1 MRISF
6 DLDEVL
12 FVNPEN
18 YKIEPPG
25 LQETGQNEK
34 EGNSKGTVKNTVVIR
49 ARSNEPPH
57 GKLCYRT
64 LPDIGTDSALANG
77 SNPL

>member
-1 MRISF
+1 MENSDILTQGEEGQAMRISF

-49 ARSNEPPH
+49 ARKKES
-57 GKLCYRT
+57 
-64 LPDIGTDSALANG
+64 
-77 SNPL
+77 

>member
-1 MRISF
+1 LTQGEEGQAMRISF

-18 YKIEPPG
+18 FKIEPPG

-49 ARSNEPPH
+49 ARKKES
-57 GKLCYRT
+57 
-64 LPDIGTDSALANG
+64 
-77 SNPL
+77 

>member
-1 MRISF
+1 MENSDILTQGEEGQAMRISF

-18 YKIEPPG
+18 FKIEPPG

-49 ARSNEPPH
+49 ARKKES
-57 GKLCYRT
+57 
-64 LPDIGTDSALANG
+64 
-77 SNPL
+77 

>member
-1 MRISF
+1 LENNDILTQGEEGQAMRISF

-18 YKIEPPG
+18 FKIEPPG

-49 ARSNEPPH
+49 ARKKES
-57 GKLCYRT
+57 
-64 LPDIGTDSALANG
+64 
-77 SNPL
+77 

>member
-1 MRISF
+1 MENNDILTQGEEGQAMRISF

-18 YKIEPPG
+18 FKIEPPG

-49 ARSNEPPH
+49 ARKKES
-57 GKLCYRT
+57 
-64 LPDIGTDSALANG
+64 
-77 SNPL
+77 

>member
-1 MRISF
+1 MENSDVLTQGEEGQAMRISF

-18 YKIEPPG
+18 FKIEPPG

-49 ARSNEPPH
+49 ARKKES
-57 GKLCYRT
+57 
-64 LPDIGTDSALANG
+64 
-77 SNPL
+77 